1 MDGKNVADFV
11 DEDILAKLLEL
22 EKEEEMMEG
31 LEIESE
37 DEEVDED
44 FRKANKEIKNKKAI
58 LKLKHKVDKF
68 KIRPKNVKLENMK
81 EKLN

>member
-22 EKEEEMMEG
+22 EKEEEMMDG
-31 LEIESE
+31 IIESE
-37 DEEVDED
+37 DEVVDED

-58 LKLKHKVDKF
+58 LKLKHKVDKC